1 MEVPMSR
8 LGQTSLEPLEP
19 YDGKLSSTVLR
30 GESPRK
36 GADLLDKS
44 PKQRLATEHHLHKNM
59 RTFAIILLLASLFAA
74 SCEEPPMPPS
84 DEEMIRHFTTH
95 EAAFR
100 KVYEIMSES
109 SEGSFH
115 YPLLSPEEVIILD
128 STEQSDTSH
137 ETNDEEDL
145 PVYGLLKPDRI
156 QLDSLLSEIGC
167 GLVLVDRREWETA
180 DSVYVSLVMPY
191 YSHGIV
197 DAGTSKSFVYDPGL
211 ESRRNI
217 RITEHGDL
225 NEIYRRTYNDT
236 TLYKPVKEGW
246 YIELDHSR

>member
-1 MEVPMSR
+1 M
-8 LGQTSLEPLEP
+8 
-19 YDGKLSSTVLR
+19 
-30 GESPRK
+30 
-36 GADLLDKS
+36 
-44 PKQRLATEHHLHKNM
+44 
-59 RTFAIILLLASLFAA
+59 
-74 SCEEPPMPPS
+74 
-84 DEEMIRHFTTH
+84 
-95 EAAFR
+95 AFPA
-100 KVYEIMSES
+100 ES

-115 YPLLSPEEVIILD
+115 YPPLSPEEVIILD

-137 ETNDEEDL
+137 ETNDEQDL
-145 PVYGLLKPDRI
+145 PVYGLLKSDRI

-211 ESRRNI
+211 RSRRNI